1 MGEHARRPGPL
12 AGYRAS
18 WRVIRDLHGPD
29 CLSLRPAV
37 ALRDL
42 EFDPLAFF
50 EAAVAI
56 RLDGREVHKHV
67 PTTVDRD
74 EAVALVRVEPFDGA
88 LSHYQQLPNSARAS
102 GCALATANPVDRGTT
117 QRCGESCAC
126 RSRRADSDR
135 TRLYNVA
142 CALVP
147 SYSPKTANPDA
158 PAMPR
163 QCGAMSRRWRSPLVQ
178 IWQPGAP
185 MERPA
190 GPAAPGFRLTGPA
203 APGFRA
209 SAACDRRDD

>member
-56 RLDGREVHKHV
+56 RLDGREVHEHV
-67 PTTVDRD
+67 PATVDRD

-102 GCALATANPVDRGTT
+102 GSALATAKPVDRGLTRRT
-117 QRCGESCAC
+117 RQAGAC

-142 CALVP
+142 PAHVR
-147 SYSPKTANPDA
+147 SYSPKTVHPRGSGRGAARQGYAA
-158 PAMPR
+158 PAPL
-163 QCGAMSRRWRSPLVQ
+163 SRLPPLVS
-178 IWQPGAP
+178 PTLGC
-185 MERPA
+185 PA
-190 GPAAPGFRLTGPA
+190 GPRCRVPAPAVHP
-203 APGFRA
+203 
-209 SAACDRRDD
+209 RRRRKH